1 MLNDM
6 RRIALLIL
14 TLFPLLSQSTWAQPF
29 VEIMSITGGSY
40 ACEGMTVSFV
50 ATPLVEGQGRWVAN
64 TTDSRV
70 RVRDMALS
78 IYSPKVGEQFKL
90 AYEFVQSNGNRRDTA
105 FTVVVRPTTIV
116 EVEQQGNRLVVVGK
130 NGQPAPTVYCWQVDG
145 KPSND
150 YRNAPFENPK
160 DGSAYSLSATVQNG
174 CVSVNAI
181 VFSKR

>member
-29 VEIMSITGGSY
+29 VEILSTTGGSY

-50 ATPLVEGQGRWVAN
+50 VTPLVEGQGRWVAN
-64 TTDSRV
+64 TTDPRV
-70 RVRDMALS
+70 RVCDMALS

-90 AYEFVQSNGNRRDTA
+90 AYEFVESNGKRRDTA
-105 FTVVVRPTTIV
+105 FAVVVRPTTIV

-130 NGQPAPTVYCWQVDG
+130 NGHPAPTVYQWRVDG
-145 KPSND
+145 KLCND
-150 YRNAPFENPK
+150 YRNVPFENPK
-160 DGSAYSLSATVQNG
+160 EGSVYSLI
-174 CVSVNAI
+174 VSDSGDCFLAKSL
-181 VFSKR
+181 VFHKK